1 MIPHVECHVNCHLVY
16 CKVNFFFF
24 FLSQE
29 RAKLQKLSITGK
41 IPVRVLINSLVTHII
56 SVRANTVS
64 EHSMT

>member
-1 MIPHVECHVNCHLVY
+1 MSTVTLFTVKLT
-16 CKVNFFFF
+16 FFF